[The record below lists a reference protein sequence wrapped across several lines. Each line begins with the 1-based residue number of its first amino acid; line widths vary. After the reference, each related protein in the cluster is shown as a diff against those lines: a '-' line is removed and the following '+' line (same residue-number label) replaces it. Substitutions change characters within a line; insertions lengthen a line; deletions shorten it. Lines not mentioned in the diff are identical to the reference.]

1 MKNKPKNQ
9 QQKNIIVLIE
19 FNSQAYVKNFYLKQ
33 QQNFRLPSLTFDLPF
48 FLQNGKPNTVIA
60 PVLIHKVNIN

>member
-33 QQNFRLPSLTFDLPF
+33 QQNFLPPQFDIWPALFPA
-48 FLQNGKPNTVIA
+48 KWET
-60 PVLIHKVNIN
+60 